1 MIAIHIPEGLARLTP
16 AERAV
21 LRLIAA
27 PMTTREIAARLALSE
42 KTVENRRCRIAQKL
56 GLGGTRTLARFAVEH
71 RTVL

>member
-1 MIAIHIPEGLARLTP
+1 MEIDIPEGLSRLTP

-27 PMTTREIAARLALSE
+27 PMTTREIADRLALSE

-56 GLGGTRTLARFAVEH
+56 GLGGTRGLARFAVEH